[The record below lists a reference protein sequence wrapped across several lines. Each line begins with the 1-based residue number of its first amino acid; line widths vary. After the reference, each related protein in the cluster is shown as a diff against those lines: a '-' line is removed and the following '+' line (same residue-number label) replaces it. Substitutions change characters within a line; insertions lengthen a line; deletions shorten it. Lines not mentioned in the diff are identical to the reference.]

1 MEFKIEKNIPIPDG
15 NRSRT
20 GYFDSLGKM
29 EVGDSFKFDIKLRN
43 RISGAAS
50 FFKFRHGREFTI
62 RKLNDKECRCW
73 RIK

>member
-43 RISGAAS
+43 RIRQFNNEVQHLG
-50 FFKFRHGREFTI
+50 
-62 RKLNDKECRCW
+62 
-73 RIK
+73 